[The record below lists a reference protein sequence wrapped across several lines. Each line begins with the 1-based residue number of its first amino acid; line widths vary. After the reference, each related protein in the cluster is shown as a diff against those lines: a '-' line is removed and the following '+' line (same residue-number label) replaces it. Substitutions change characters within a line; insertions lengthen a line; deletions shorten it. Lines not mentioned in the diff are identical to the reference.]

1 MSRDIDD
8 VKRATHDVDE
18 VGVSAGVLQ
27 DGPDQVALFQTDAQV
42 ERDALQLKQ
51 TTMAK

>member
-18 VGVSAGVLQ
+18 VGISAGVLQ

-42 ERDALQLKQ
+42 ERDALQLNP
-51 TTMAK
+51 